1 MTWRPMLAVRQSMS
15 LLLPALLLAG
25 CGGATTPTAPRSAPS
40 ATTTS
45 TAPTPSAEATSAA
58 GELDVC
64 ALLTVVE
71 ATEVAKT
78 AVQAGTQRTGLT
90 GARTC
95 SFDLE
100 AGTTASVTV
109 AVKQGRDY
117 FDFLSGQGGKQ
128 PVAGVGDEAFTCEGC
143 GGSNLVVFA
152 EGSSLLVRVTRP
164 TGMTP
169 PTLEDLVALAALVV
183 SRLKR

>member
-1 MTWRPMLAVRQSMS
+1 MKRGPILALGRSVS

-25 CGGATTPTAPRSAPS
+25 CGGATTPTAPRGAPS
-40 ATTTS
+40 ATTT
-45 TAPTPSAEATSAA
+45 PSAEATDAA
-58 GELDVC
+58 GGLDVC
-64 ALLTVVE
+64 ALVTLDE
-71 ATEVAKT
+71 ASVVAKN
-78 AVQAGTQRTGLT
+78 AVQAGQQQTGLS
-90 GARTC
+90 GATTC
-95 SFDLE
+95 NFNLE
-100 AGTTASVTV
+100 AGNTPSVTV

-128 PVAGVGDEAFTCEGC
+128 SVAGVGDEAFTCEGC

-169 PTLEDLVALAALVV
+169 PTLEDLKALAALVV
-183 SRLKR
+183 SRL